1 MSPILL
7 SQGAPLTTPIY
18 PDSNET
24 SSSILH
30 IFPWAL
36 VTLGPIKPSCCY
48 KIASGCPEWL
58 RMPGVCHGKNTMAE
72 TPIPQRSWS
81 HLRVDFVTDLPSSE
95 GFTCILVAVDR
106 FFRPLDWFPSRVSQ
120 LLWEPQKYCLIMSA
134 ATLASQRILS
144 QTEVHNSSPVSGDH
158 SSPS

>member
-1 MSPILL
+1 MKPAHPFYTYFPGHLSPWDQSNPLAATRLL
-7 SQGAPLTTPIY
+7 
-18 PDSNET
+18 
-24 SSSILH
+24 
-30 IFPWAL
+30 L
-36 VTLGPIKPSCCY
+36 VARNG
-48 KIASGCPEWL
+48 SGCQKVCG